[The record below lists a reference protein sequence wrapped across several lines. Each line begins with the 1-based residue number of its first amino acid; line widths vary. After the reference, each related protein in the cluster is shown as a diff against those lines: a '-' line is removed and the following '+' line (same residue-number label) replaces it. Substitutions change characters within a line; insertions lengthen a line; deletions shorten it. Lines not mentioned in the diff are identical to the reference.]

1 MKSNKSLSGLVL
13 FEAQF
18 GTAPKNECVTKTER
32 RVDAAAG
39 RFTTLLP
46 PKGGVPGA
54 ASRYALLF
62 MVVIVSVLPVSNCVA
77 DDLTVWHQQSAKNW
91 NEATPIGNGRLGAMI
106 FGGVNSERIQLN
118 EDSLWSGAPQDADN
132 PKALEML
139 PQIRKLLFEG
149 KYAEAQRLANRNLI
163 CRGPGSGRGRG
174 GRIAYGSYETL
185 GDLRLAFDH
194 GTNAA
199 VNYRRA
205 LDLETATT
213 SVSYE
218 VDGVRFERE
227 LISSFPD
234 QALIV
239 RLKTS
244 KPGALNFHVSLSRPE
259 AAQVSVVGNDQLF
272 LRGQLWNGTTNA
284 GMKFAARLGV
294 ICGEGKVSPDAE
306 TLKIENATEVTLL
319 LTAATDYRMQLPD
332 WRHGDPD
339 KLSADQLA
347 AAMMKPY
354 ARLLDTHVADYQ
366 KFFKRVSLDLGTT
379 DAAKVPTDERL
390 KAVTAGGSD
399 PALISLY
406 FQFGRYLMISS
417 SRPGDMPS
425 NLQGLWADTVQP
437 PWSSDYHANINLQM
451 IYWPVETANL
461 VECFEPLDRYIA
473 FLTGPGAKTAKVHY
487 NARGWTVHTLANAW
501 GFTAPGESPS
511 WGLSPSAGAWL
522 AQHLWEHYAFSR
534 DTNYLRRVLPI
545 LRASAEFSLDWLVEE
560 PKTKKLVAGPAT
572 SPENKFTTADGQSAS
587 LCMAPAMEQQI
598 IWDCFNNYL
607 EATGVLGIKESTVAE
622 VKKALPRLQGPK
634 IGSDGRL
641 MEWNEEFKENEPG
654 HRHISHMFAL
664 HPGRQITRSGTP
676 DLAAAAR
683 KAIEGRLAAG
693 GGHTGWSRAWI
704 INFWARLGDGD
715 KAGENVQALLAK
727 STLPNLFDTH
737 PPFQIDG
744 NFGGVAGVCEMLMQ
758 SHTGEIELL
767 PALPK
772 SWANGSINGLRA
784 RCGYEVD
791 VAWKDG
797 KLDSATIR
805 NINGANQF
813 KVRLG
818 DKTVK
823 LKVQPGKTISL
834 NAKLKKT

>member
-1 MKSNKSLSGLVL
+1 MKNVI
-13 FEAQF
+13 
-18 GTAPKNECVTKTER
+18 
-32 RVDAAAG
+32 G
-39 RFTTLLP
+39 RIFA
-46 PKGGVPGA
+46 VWF
-54 ASRYALLF
+54 ASVMLCHA
-62 MVVIVSVLPVSNCVA
+62 V
-77 DDLTVWHQQSAKNW
+77 DDLTVWHAQPAKIW

-106 FGGVNSERIQLN
+106 FGGVNTERIQLN

-132 PKALEML
+132 PRALEVL
-139 PQIRKLLFEG
+139 PEIRRMLFEG
-149 KYAEAQRLANRNLI
+149 KYADAQKLANRTLI
-163 CRGPGSGRGRG
+163 CKGPGSGRGRG
-174 GRIAYGSYETL
+174 GKIAYGSYETL

-194 GTNAA
+194 GTNAP

-205 LDLETATT
+205 LDLDTATA

-227 LISSFPD
+227 MFSSFPD
-234 QALIV
+234 QVLVV
-239 RLKTS
+239 RLKAS
-244 KPGALNFHVSLSRPE
+244 KPGALNLHVALLRSE
-259 AAQVSVVGNDQLF
+259 AAEFSVVGNDQLL
-272 LRGQLWNGTTNA
+272 LRGQLWNGVTNS

-294 ICGEGKVSPDAE
+294 ICRDGKVSADDD

-332 WRHGDPD
+332 WRQGDPE
-339 KLSADQLA
+339 KQTAEQLA

-354 ARLLDTHVADYQ
+354 ARLRDAHVSDYQ
-366 KFFKRVSLDLGTT
+366 KLFRRVTLKLDGTN
-379 DAAKVPTDERL
+379 AADGTNLATDERL
-390 KAVTAGGSD
+390 KAVTAGGND
-399 PALISLY
+399 HALVTLY

-417 SRPGDMPS
+417 SRPGDMPA

-451 IYWPVETANL
+451 IYWPVEMANL
-461 VECFEPLDRYIA
+461 VECFEPLDRYIK

-522 AQHLWEHYAFSR
+522 SQHLWEHYQFSR
-534 DTNYLRRVLPI
+534 DTNFLARVLPT
-545 LRASAEFSLDWLVEE
+545 LRASAEFSLDWLVED
-560 PKTKKLVAGPAT
+560 PRTKKLVAGPAT

-587 LCMAPAMEQQI
+587 LCMAPAMEQEI
-598 IWDCFNNYL
+598 IWDCFENYL
-607 EATGVLGIKESTVAE
+607 AAARVLGVSEPTVKEVE
-622 VKKALPRLQGPK
+622 KAKARLQLPK

-654 HRHISHMFAL
+654 HRHISHLFAL
-664 HPGRQITRSGTP
+664 HPGKQITLRGTP
-676 DLAAAAR
+676 ELATAAR
-683 KAIEGRLAAG
+683 KALEKRLASG

-704 INFWARLGDGD
+704 IAFWARLGDGD
-715 KAGENVQALLAK
+715 MAVENIQALLAK

-744 NFGGVAGVCEMLMQ
+744 NFGAVAGICEMLVQ

-767 PALPK
+767 PALPR
-772 SWANGSINGLRA
+772 SWANGSVKGLRA
-784 RCGYEVD
+784 RGGYEVD
-791 VAWKDG
+791 VTWKDG
-797 KLDSATIR
+797 KLESAVVR
-805 NINGANQF
+805 NVNGAEKY

-818 DKTVK
+818 KKTVEIKVRNGKAVSLNEK
-823 LKVQPGKTISL
+823 LKTK
-834 NAKLKKT
+834 

>member
-1 MKSNKSLSGLVL
+1 MKLNTSLSGVAL
-13 FEAQF
+13 F
-18 GTAPKNECVTKTER
+18 V
-32 RVDAAAG
+32 AALALTMIG
-39 RFTTLLP
+39 R
-46 PKGGVPGA
+46 A
-54 ASRYALLF
+54 
-62 MVVIVSVLPVSNCVA
+62 A
-77 DDLTVWHQQSAKNW
+77 DDLTVWHQQPAQNW
-91 NEATPIGNGRLGAMI
+91 NEATPVGNGRLGGMM
-106 FGGVNSERIQLN
+106 FGGVNAERIQLN

-132 PKALEML
+132 PKALEVL

-149 KYAEAQRLANRNLI
+149 KYAEAQRIANRNLI

-174 GRIAYGSYETL
+174 NRIAYGSYETL

-194 GTNAA
+194 GTNTA

-205 LDLETATT
+205 LDLETATA

-227 LISSFPD
+227 LFSSFPD

-239 RLKTS
+239 RLKAS

-272 LRGQLWNGTTNA
+272 LRGQLWNGATNA
-284 GMKFAARLGV
+284 GMRFGARLGV
-294 ICGEGKVSPDAE
+294 ICGEGKVLPDEE

-347 AAMMKPY
+347 VAMMKPY

-366 KFFKRVSLDLGTT
+366 KFFKRVNLDLGTT
-379 DAAKVPTDERL
+379 DAAKLPTDERL

-399 PALISLY
+399 PALIALY

-417 SRPGDMPS
+417 SRPGDMPA

-522 AQHLWEHYAFSR
+522 SQHLWEHFAFSR

-607 EATGVLGIKESTVAE
+607 EAARILGVKEPTMAE
-622 VKKALPRLQGPK
+622 VGKALPRLQGPR
-634 IGSDGRL
+634 IGRDGRL

-676 DLAAAAR
+676 ELAAAAR

-758 SHTGEIELL
+758 SHTGDIELL

-772 SWANGSINGLRA
+772 SWASGSINGLRA
-784 RCGYEVD
+784 RGGYEVD

-797 KLDSATIR
+797 KLESASIR
-805 NINGANQF
+805 NISGVNQF

-834 NAKLKKT
+834 NAKLKKK

>member
-1 MKSNKSLSGLVL
+1 MFIATLV
-13 FEAQF
+13 FAM
-18 GTAPKNECVTKTER
+18 TM
-32 RVDAAAG
+32 AG
-39 RFTTLLP
+39 R
-46 PKGGVPGA
+46 A
-54 ASRYALLF
+54 
-62 MVVIVSVLPVSNCVA
+62 A
-77 DDLTVWHQQSAKNW
+77 DDLTVWHQQPAKNW
-91 NEATPIGNGRLGAMI
+91 NEATPIGNGRLGAMM
-106 FGGVNSERIQLN
+106 FGGVNTERIQLN

-132 PKALEML
+132 PKALEVL
-139 PQIRKLLFEG
+139 PEIRKLLFAG
-149 KYAEAQRLANRNLI
+149 KYAEAQRSANRNLI

-174 GRIAYGSYETL
+174 GRVAYGSYETL

-205 LDLETATT
+205 LDLETATA
-213 SVSYE
+213 SVSYD

-227 LISSFPD
+227 LFSSFPD

-259 AAQVSVVGNDQLF
+259 AAQVSVVGNEQL
-272 LRGQLWNGTTNA
+272 LLGGQLWNGTTNA

-294 ICGEGKVSPDAE
+294 ICGEGKVSADNE

-339 KLSADQLA
+339 KSSADQLA
-347 AAMMKPY
+347 VAMMKPY
-354 ARLLDTHVADYQ
+354 ARLRDAHVVDYQ
-366 KFFKRVSLDLGTT
+366 KFFKRVSLDLGTA
-379 DAAKVPTDERL
+379 DAAKLPTDERL

-399 PALISLY
+399 PALIALY

-417 SRPGDMPS
+417 SRPGDMPA

-461 VECFEPLDRYIA
+461 IECFEPLDRYIA

-522 AQHLWEHYAFSR
+522 SQHLWEHYAFSR
-534 DTNYLRRVLPI
+534 DTNYLQRVLPI
-545 LRASAEFSLDWLVEE
+545 LRASAQFSLDWLVED

-572 SPENKFTTADGQSAS
+572 SPENKFTTADEQSAS

-607 EATGVLGIKESTVAE
+607 EATSVLGIKEPTVAE
-622 VKKALPRLQGPK
+622 VKKALPRLQGPR

-676 DLAAAAR
+676 ELAAAAR

-744 NFGGVAGVCEMLMQ
+744 NFGGVAGICEMLMQ

-784 RCGYEVD
+784 RGGYEVD

-797 KLDSATIR
+797 KLESATIR
-805 NINGANQF
+805 NISGANQF

-818 DKTVK
+818 DKSVK

-834 NAKLKKT
+834 NAKLKKK

>member
-1 MKSNKSLSGLVL
+1 MKSKNSRGAIASFGLVL
-13 FEAQF
+13 VF
-18 GTAPKNECVTKTER
+18 TM
-32 RVDAAAG
+32 
-39 RFTTLLP
+39 TTL
-46 PKGGVPGA
+46 VGA
-54 ASRYALLF
+54 AE
-62 MVVIVSVLPVSNCVA
+62 
-77 DDLTVWHQQSAKNW
+77 DLKVWHKQPARNW
-91 NEATPIGNGRLGAMI
+91 NEATPIGNGRLGAMM
-106 FGGVNSERIQLN
+106 FGGVNTERIQLN

-132 PKALEML
+132 PKALEVL
-139 PQIRKLLFEG
+139 PEIRKLLFAG
-149 KYAEAQRLANRNLI
+149 KYAEAQRIANRNLI

-194 GTNAA
+194 GTNEP
-199 VNYRRA
+199 VNYRRE
-205 LDLETATT
+205 LDLNTATAA
-213 SVSYE
+213 VSYE
-218 VDGVRFERE
+218 VNGVRFERE
-227 LISSFPD
+227 LFSSFPD
-234 QALIV
+234 QALAV
-239 RLKTS
+239 RLKAS
-244 KPGALNFHVSLSRPE
+244 QPGALNLHVSLSRSE
-259 AAQVSVVGNDQLF
+259 AAEVSVVGQDQLF

-284 GMKFAARLGV
+284 GMKFAARLAV
-294 ICGEGKVSPDAE
+294 ICGNGNVSPDDD

-332 WRHGDPD
+332 WRHGDPE
-339 KLSADQLA
+339 KQTADQLA
-347 AAMMKPY
+347 AAAMKPY
-354 ARLLDTHVADYQ
+354 PRLQELHVADYQ
-366 KFFKRVSLDLGTT
+366 KLFQRVALNLGTS
-379 DAAKVPTDERL
+379 DAANLPTDERL
-390 KAVTAGGSD
+390 KVVTAGGSD
-399 PALISLY
+399 PALIALY

-417 SRPGDMPS
+417 SRPGDMPA

-461 VECFEPLDRYIA
+461 VECFEPLDRYIK

-522 AQHLWEHYAFSR
+522 AQHLWENFAFSR
-534 DTNYLRRVLPI
+534 DTNYLHRVLPI
-545 LRASAEFSLDWLVEE
+545 LRASAEFSLDWLVED

-572 SPENKFTTADGQSAS
+572 SPENTFITADGQKAS
-587 LCMAPAMEQQI
+587 LCMAPAMEQEI

-607 EATGVLGIKESTVAE
+607 EATRILGVKEATMTE
-622 VKKALPRLQGPK
+622 VEKALPRLQGLK
-634 IGSDGRL
+634 IGRDGRL

-676 DLAAAAR
+676 ELALAAR
-683 KAIEGRLAAG
+683 KAIEARLAAG

-704 INFWARLGDGD
+704 INFWARLGDGEL
-715 KAGENVQALLAK
+715 AGDNVQALLAK

-772 SWANGSINGLRA
+772 SWANGSVKGLRA
-784 RCGYEVD
+784 RGGYEVD

-797 KLDSATIR
+797 KLEAAAIR
-805 NINGANQF
+805 NVNGANQL
-813 KVRLG
+813 KVRLAG
-818 DKTVK
+818 KVVK
-823 LKVQPGKTISL
+823 LKVPNGKTISL
-834 NAKLKKT
+834 NARLKIK

>member
-1 MKSNKSLSGLVL
+1 MKLNTSLSGVAL
-13 FEAQF
+13 F
-18 GTAPKNECVTKTER
+18 V
-32 RVDAAAG
+32 AALAMTMIG
-39 RFTTLLP
+39 R
-46 PKGGVPGA
+46 A
-54 ASRYALLF
+54 
-62 MVVIVSVLPVSNCVA
+62 A
-77 DDLTVWHQQSAKNW
+77 DDLTVWHQQPAKNW
-91 NEATPIGNGRLGAMI
+91 NEATPIGNGRLGAMM
-106 FGGVNSERIQLN
+106 FGGVNAERIQLN

-132 PKALEML
+132 PKALEVL

-149 KYAEAQRLANRNLI
+149 KYAEAQRIANRNLI

-174 GRIAYGSYETL
+174 GRVAYGSYETL

-205 LDLETATT
+205 LDLEMATA

-227 LISSFPD
+227 LFSSFPD

-239 RLKTS
+239 RLKAS
-244 KPGALNFHVSLSRPE
+244 KPGALNFHVTLSRPE
-259 AAQVSVVGNDQLF
+259 AAQVSVVGNEQLL

-284 GMKFAARLGV
+284 GMKFATRLGV
-294 ICGEGKVSPDAE
+294 ICGEGKVSPDNE

-339 KLSADQLA
+339 KLSADQLGV
-347 AAMMKPY
+347 AMMKPY

-366 KFFKRVSLDLGTT
+366 KFFKRVSLDLGVTE
-379 DAAKVPTDERL
+379 AAKLPTDERL

-399 PALISLY
+399 PALIALY

-417 SRPGDMPS
+417 SRPGDMPA

-522 AQHLWEHYAFSR
+522 SQHLWEHFAFSR

-607 EATGVLGIKESTVAE
+607 EATRILGVKEPTIAE
-622 VKKALPRLQGPK
+622 VGKALPRLQGPR
-634 IGSDGRL
+634 IGRDGRL

-664 HPGRQITRSGTP
+664 HPGREITRSGTP
-676 DLAAAAR
+676 ELAAAAR

-784 RCGYEVD
+784 RGGYEVD

-797 KLDSATIR
+797 KLESATIR
-805 NINGANQF
+805 NISGVNQF

-834 NAKLKKT
+834 NAKLKKK

>member
-1 MKSNKSLSGLVL
+1 MKPNTSLSRVAL
-13 FEAQF
+13 F
-18 GTAPKNECVTKTER
+18 V
-32 RVDAAAG
+32 AALAITMIG
-39 RFTTLLP
+39 R
-46 PKGGVPGA
+46 A
-54 ASRYALLF
+54 
-62 MVVIVSVLPVSNCVA
+62 A
-77 DDLTVWHQQSAKNW
+77 DDLTVWHQQPAKNW
-91 NEATPIGNGRLGAMI
+91 NEATPIGNGRLGAMM
-106 FGGVNSERIQLN
+106 FGGVNAERIQLN

-132 PKALEML
+132 PKALEVL

-174 GRIAYGSYETL
+174 GRVAYGSYETL

-205 LDLETATT
+205 LDLETATA

-227 LISSFPD
+227 LFSSFPD

-239 RLKTS
+239 RLKAS

-272 LRGQLWNGTTNA
+272 LRGQLWNGATNA

-294 ICGEGKVSPDAE
+294 ICGEGKVSPDNE
-306 TLKIENATEVTLL
+306 NLKIENATEVTLL

-354 ARLLDTHVADYQ
+354 ARLRDAHVADYQ
-366 KFFKRVSLDLGTT
+366 KLFGRVRFDLNTTNGT
-379 DAAKVPTDERL
+379 DATDERL
-390 KAVTAGGSD
+390 KAVAAGGND
-399 PALISLY
+399 LGLVSLY

-417 SRPGDMPS
+417 SRPGDMPA

-461 VECFEPLDRYIA
+461 VECFEPLDRYIK

-522 AQHLWEHYAFSR
+522 SQHLWEHYAFSR

-607 EATGVLGIKESTVAE
+607 EAVRILGVKEPTMAE
-622 VKKALPRLQGPK
+622 VGKALPRLQGPR
-634 IGSDGRL
+634 IGRDGRL

-676 DLAAAAR
+676 ELAAAAR

-784 RCGYEVD
+784 RGGYEVD
-791 VAWKDG
+791 VTWKDG

-805 NINGANQF
+805 NISGAIQI

-834 NAKLKKT
+834 NAKLKKK